1 MKQGQVVSWRIA
13 MSQIEAIF
21 RHGVFEPLAPVD
33 LKEEQRVRL
42 SIEPAEKEAV
52 EAWLERVRARHEE
65 ILRRRGGEPLP
76 DSTPEI
82 AEDRMR

>member
-1 MKQGQVVSWRIA
+1 

-21 RHGVFEPLAPVD
+21 RHGVFEPLEPVD

-42 SIEPAEKEAV
+42 SIEPAEKETID
-52 EAWLERVRARHEE
+52 AWLERVRALHAQ
-65 ILRRRGGEPLP
+65 ILKRRGGEPLP

-82 AEDRMR
+82 AEDRLR

>member
-1 MKQGQVVSWRIA
+1 

-21 RHGVFEPLAPVD
+21 RNGVFEPLEPVN
-33 LKEEQRVRL
+33 LPNEQRVKLRV
-42 SIEPAEKEAV
+42 EPASKETV
-52 EAWLERVRARHEE
+52 EAWLNRVDAHREE
-65 ILRRRGGEPLP
+65 ILKSRGGEPLP

>member
-1 MKQGQVVSWRIA
+1 

-21 RHGVFEPLAPVD
+21 RHGVFEPLEPVN

-42 SIEPAEKEAV
+42 RIEPTEKEAI
-52 EAWLERVRARHEE
+52 EAWFKRVDAHREE
-65 ILRRRGGEPLP
+65 ILKSRGGEPLP